1 MKNVAYEIFSVLDRI
16 TQKRNKK
23 NDKQMT
29 FRSLM
34 R

>member
-16 TQKRNKK
+16 RNKK